1 MKYLFLI
8 GLLVFPFIV
17 STFSGPSMF
26 VRAEEDEIEDDVD
39 VEGESEG
46 EGAVLDEGE
55 EDGSRKPGGSPDA
68 ETTILFTKPT
78 FPQLSNLDLPAGS
91 VVEFLVGF
99 ANKGRQDFT
108 LDTLDAS
115 LRYPMDNNFYIQN
128 FSTIIYNRIVK
139 PGHEATLGYSF
150 IPAEA
155 VAGRPFGLSI
165 NLQYR
170 DEHNNYFYEGIYNET
185 VNITEI
191 DEGLDGETFFLYV
204 FLGACVVLLLVIGQH
219 FLYSVGKKRVGTSQ
233 SKKQTV
239 ETGTKNSKDIDY
251 DWIPKETLN
260 NLKNLTNSPKSP
272 KGKNPQ
278 SPRQR
283 KIKRT
288 AGDD

>member
-1 MKYLFLI
+1 MNYLFLI
-8 GLLVFPFIV
+8 GLFVFPFIV
-17 STFSGPSMF
+17 STFSPGSSLF
-26 VRAEEDEIEDDVD
+26 VRAVEDEIEDDVN
-39 VEGESEG
+39 VEGESEDG
-46 EGAVLDEGE
+46 GAVVDEGE
-55 EDGSRKPGGSPDA
+55 DEGSKKPGGSPDA

-78 FPQLSNLDLPAGS
+78 FAQTSNLDLPAGH
-91 VVEFLVGF
+91 VVEFLIGF
-99 ANKGRQDFT
+99 TNKGKQDFT

-115 LRYPMDNNFYIQN
+115 LRYPMDFNFYIQN
-128 FSTIIYNRIVK
+128 FSTIVYNRVVK

-170 DEHNNYFYEGIYNET
+170 DEHNYFYEGIYNET
-185 VNITEI
+185 VNIIELE
-191 DEGLDGETFFLYV
+191 DGLDGETFFLYV

-251 DWIPKETLN
+251 DWIPKESLN
-260 NLKNLTNSPKSP
+260 SLKNLTNSPKNP
-272 KGKNPQ
+272 KGKTAQ

-283 KIKRT
+283 KTKRT
-288 AGDD
+288 AGED